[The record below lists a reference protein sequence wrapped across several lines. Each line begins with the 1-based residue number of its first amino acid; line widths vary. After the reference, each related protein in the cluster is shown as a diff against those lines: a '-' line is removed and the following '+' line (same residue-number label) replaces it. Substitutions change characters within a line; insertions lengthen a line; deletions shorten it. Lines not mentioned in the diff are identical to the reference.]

1 MQNSFHLKLVVL
13 LVIGCLK
20 CSCKLT
26 LPEKDKYMACNEL
39 VTYKLQ
45 QDKEIIDSYLKQEA
59 SLKSGIEHIMYLD
72 MVLKCLDN
80 INEDTIKLLF
90 VDFEKVGDVKTMES
104 SVFDIFKTD
113 YETYGKMH
121 EFFFGPKQGPLI
133 KILGGLKKEFEKKEA
148 KKKAK
153 ENPKE
158 EMYVTMDN
166 LEEPAENDL

>member
-1 MQNSFHLKLVVL
+1 MKNSFQLKLIILFAVC
-13 LVIGCLK
+13 CLK
-20 CSCKLT
+20 SSCKLT

-39 VTYKLQ
+39 VTYKIQ
-45 QDKEIIDSYLKQEA
+45 QDKKIIDSYLKQEA

-72 MVLKCLDN
+72 MVIKCLDN
-80 INEDTIKLLF
+80 INEETIKMLF
-90 VDFEKVGDVKTMES
+90 VDFEKVGDVKAMDS
-104 SVFDIFKTD
+104 SVFEIFKTD
-113 YETYGKMH
+113 YESYGKMH

-133 KILGGLKKEFEKKEA
+133 KILSGLKKEFAKKEA

-158 EMYVTMDN
+158 EMFVSIDN